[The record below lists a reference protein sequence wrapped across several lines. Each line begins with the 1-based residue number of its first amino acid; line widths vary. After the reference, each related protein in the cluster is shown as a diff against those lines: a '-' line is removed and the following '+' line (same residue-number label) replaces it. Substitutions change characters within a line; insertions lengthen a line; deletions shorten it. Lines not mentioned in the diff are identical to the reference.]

1 MLRASSRWKPIRS
14 ATTNAHAIIMGARLI
29 TVDLVL
35 IAYKEVRLSLICRR

>member
-1 MLRASSRWKPIRS
+1 MLKASSRLKPIRS

-35 IAYKEVRLSLICRR
+35 IAYQKSFAFSLVW